1 MGGLKTM
8 RRQDETKLSAAP
20 ATPGAPGVPGALG
33 APSTPGAEA
42 ASKPDATAEPK
53 KQAGPRDGFVLL
65 SIAVV
70 ACAVST
76 MLYAQFG
83 LPLGMAIGAGVGA
96 WMLFMLIH
104 KQVQKSAQINEL
116 KAELAR
122 ARFQSA
128 KPQRP
133 TALRGM
139 KLSPATGAGGE
150 QRQPDFPSATTASE
164 AAKSAA
170 AAVARSAP
178 LGAAGPAVA
187 PQRPAANSDVASAP
201 IHGRMSVP
209 PLRGTM
215 PAAEQAAGEISSNDT
230 SIDLTGMRL
239 PPSGSATP
247 SLGIDAAREERPA
260 GGVEMIRDQW
270 SFRPRSEAPAQGAPA
285 VARGATTVEGDL
297 ELVQRKIREL
307 ADEVNFV
314 EAARPSAKP
323 LRPDMRSTPTTDAIE
338 HSIGALKAAAT
349 TMRERPGGLGDFIP
363 KSAMPEP
370 ASTPSHKTSS
380 PQPASLPDLGELVI
394 PATAERIAGA
404 DHGPKKPEPEAASR
418 HGPHHHELPLP
429 ERPLID
435 FGMNSAPPPAAPQT
449 HGRELAQAI
458 ESAAADVFLA
468 PIVTLSEHAVNHY
481 EMTVAP
487 RSPDGTRLDARE
499 EEFALVGPDLAAKF
513 DSERLQRAAAL
524 SLRMEARDK
533 DGSLLVEIMG
543 SSLSERAFLETI
555 AQVYGARPKVATQ
568 LVVLLTQRAIDAF
581 TPSVW
586 QAIRDMHAYG
596 FRFALDG
603 IEHMRTDFA
612 ALAVAGFG
620 FIRLPSHVVFD
631 GFTASDRF
639 VAADEIYQRATLA
652 GLSIVATGIA
662 DAKTQKR
669 LLEIGVDLGQGALF
683 GVPRQVMLTG
693 PSNQSAAA

>member
-20 ATPGAPGVPGALG
+20 ATPGAPGVPGAPG
-33 APSTPGAEA
+33 APSTPVAEA
-42 ASKPDATAEPK
+42 ASKSESTAEPK
-53 KQAGPRDGFVLL
+53 KQAGQRDGFVLL
-65 SIAVV
+65 SIVVV
-70 ACAVST
+70 ACAIAT

-133 TALRGM
+133 AALRGM

-178 LGAAGPAVA
+178 LGAGPAVA

-209 PLRGTM
+209 PLRGAM
-215 PAAEQAAGEISSNDT
+215 PAAEQSPSETSLGDA

-239 PPSGSATP
+239 PPSGSAAP
-247 SLGIDAAREERPA
+247 SSGIDAAREERPA
-260 GGVEMIRDQW
+260 GGTEMIRDQW
-270 SFRPRSEAPAQGAPA
+270 SFRPRSEAPTQGAPA
-285 VARGATTVEGDL
+285 AARGATTVEGDL

-323 LRPDMRSTPTTDAIE
+323 VRPDMRSTPTTDAIE

-363 KSAMPEP
+363 KSAMSES
-370 ASTPSHKTSS
+370 AQTPSPKASS
-380 PQPASLPDLGELVI
+380 PKPASLPDLGELVI

-404 DHGPKKPEPEAASR
+404 DHSPKMPEPEVAS
-418 HGPHHHELPLP
+418 HHEPHHHELPLP
-429 ERPLID
+429 ERPLVD
-435 FGMNSAPPPAAPQT
+435 FGLNSAPPAAPPT
-449 HGRELAQAI
+449 RGRELAQAI
-458 ESAAADVFLA
+458 ESAAIDVFLA

-481 EMTVAP
+481 EMTVAL
-487 RSPDGTRLDARE
+487 RSPDGDRLDARQ
-499 EEFALVGPDLAAKF
+499 EEFALAGPDVAAKF

-524 SLRMEARDK
+524 SMRMEARDK

-543 SSLSERAFLETI
+543 GSLSERAFLETI

-603 IEHMRTDFA
+603 IEHMHTDFA
-612 ALAVAGFG
+612 ALAVAGFR

-631 GFTASDRF
+631 GFTAPDRF

-693 PSNQSAAA
+693 PSSQSAAA

>member
-8 RRQDETKLSAAP
+8 RRQDETKPSAAP
-20 ATPGAPGVPGALG
+20 ATSGAAGAPGAQS
-33 APSTPGAEA
+33 APHTPGPDV
-42 ASKPDATAEPK
+42 ASKPDAAAEPK
-53 KQAGPRDGFVLL
+53 KESGLRDGFVLL
-65 SIAVV
+65 SIVVV
-70 ACAVST
+70 AAAIAT

-83 LPLGMAIGAGVGA
+83 LPLGASIGAGVGA

-104 KQVQKSAQINEL
+104 KQVQKSAQIAEL

-122 ARFQSA
+122 TRFQSA

-133 TALRGM
+133 AALRGM
-139 KLSPATGAGGE
+139 KLSPASGAVSE
-150 QRQPDFPSATTASE
+150 SRQPEFPSATTASD
-164 AAKSAA
+164 AAKAA

-178 LGAAGPAVA
+178 LGAA
-187 PQRPAANSDVASAP
+187 PQRPAANADVASAP
-201 IHGRMSVP
+201 VSAPVHGRLSVP
-209 PLRGTM
+209 PLRGAM
-215 PAAEQAAGEISSNDT
+215 PTPEQEAAETSLNDT
-230 SIDLTGMRL
+230 SNDLTAMRF
-239 PPSGSATP
+239 PASG
-247 SLGIDAAREERPA
+247 IEAARDERSST
-260 GGVEMIRDQW
+260 GGAELIRDQW
-270 SFRPRSEAPAQGAPA
+270 SFRPRTEASAPGAPA
-285 VARGATTVEGDL
+285 AARSATTVEGDL

-314 EAARPSAKP
+314 EAARSPAKP
-323 LRPDMRSTPTTDAIE
+323 MRPEMRSTPTTDAIE

-363 KSAMPEP
+363 KSVVSEP
-370 ASTPSHKTSS
+370 APGPAPSSS
-380 PQPASLPDLGELVI
+380 PKPASLPDLGELVI

-404 DHGPKKPEPEAASR
+404 DHSPKKAEPELEASQ
-418 HGPHHHELPLP
+418 HEPHHELPLP

-435 FGMNSAPPPAAPQT
+435 FGMNSAPPAAPAP
-449 HGRELAQAI
+449 HSRELAQAI
-458 ESAAADVFLA
+458 DTAAIDVFLA

-481 EMTVAP
+481 EMTVAL
-487 RSPDGTRLDARE
+487 RTPDGARLDSRE
-499 EEFALVGPDLAAKF
+499 EEFAHAGPDLAAKF

-533 DGSLLVEIMG
+533 DGSLLVEVMG
-543 SSLSERAFLETI
+543 GSLSERAFLETI
-555 AQVYGARPKVATQ
+555 AQVYGTRPKVATQ

-612 ALAVAGFG
+612 ALAVAGFR

-652 GLSIVATGIA
+652 GLSIIASGIA

>member
-1 MGGLKTM
+1 M
-8 RRQDETKLSAAP
+8 RRQDETKPSAAP
-20 ATPGAPGVPGALG
+20 ATPGALAADV
-33 APSTPGAEA
+33 APKDVAPKVEA
-42 ASKPDATAEPK
+42 TTAPK
-53 KQAGPRDGFVLL
+53 REAGQRDGFVLL
-65 SIAVV
+65 SIVV
-70 ACAVST
+70 VSAAISM

-83 LPLGMAIGAGVGA
+83 LPPGVSVGAGVSA

-104 KQVQKSAQINEL
+104 KQVQKTAQITEL

-133 TALRGM
+133 AALRGM
-139 KLSPATGAGGE
+139 RLSPATGPGSDA
-150 QRQPDFPSATTASE
+150 RSPDFASSMTAVE
-164 AAKSAA
+164 AAHSAA
-170 AAVARSAP
+170 SAARAASSGP
-178 LGAAGPAVA
+178 AGPAGG
-187 PQRPAANSDVASAP
+187 PQRSAANSDIGPAP
-201 IHGRMSVP
+201 VHGRSAMP
-209 PLRGTM
+209 PLRGSM
-215 PAAEQAAGEISSNDT
+215 PPADKSAGEAANESG
-230 SIDLTGMRL
+230 IDLTGMRL
-239 PPSGSATP
+239 PASGSAAAQT
-247 SLGIDAAREERPA
+247 SGIDAAREERPA
-260 GGVEMIRDQW
+260 LGAEMIRDQW
-270 SFRPRSEAPAQGAPA
+270 SFRPRSDTPVPGAPTA
-285 VARGATTVEGDL
+285 ARTATTVEGDL

-314 EAARPSAKP
+314 ESARPSPKP
-323 LRPDMRSTPTTDAIE
+323 LRADIRSTPTTDAIE

-370 ASTPSHKTSS
+370 AQTQS

-404 DHGPKKPEPEAASR
+404 DYGPQKPETPAPR
-418 HGPHHHELPLP
+418 HELPLP

-435 FGMNSAPPPAAPQT
+435 FELNSAPPAALPP
-449 HGRELAQAI
+449 HGREIAHAI
-458 ESAAADVFLA
+458 ENGAADVFLA
-468 PIVTLSEHAVNHY
+468 PIVTLSAHAVNHY
-481 EMTVAP
+481 EMTVAL
-487 RSPDGTRLDARE
+487 RSADGVRLDVRDE
-499 EEFALVGPDLAAKF
+499 DFSLLGPDLAVRF
-513 DSERLQRAAAL
+513 DIERLQRAAAL

-533 DGSLLVEIMG
+533 DGSLLMEIMG
-543 SSLSERAFLETI
+543 NSLSERAFLETI

-586 QAIRDMHAYG
+586 QALRDMHAYG

-612 ALAVAGFG
+612 SLAATGFR
-620 FIRLPSHVVFD
+620 FIRLPSQVAFD
-631 GFTASDRF
+631 GFTAPERF

-652 GLSIVATGIA
+652 GLSIVASGIA

-683 GVPRQVMLTG
+683 GIPRQVMLTG
-693 PSNQSAAA
+693 PTNHSAAA